1 MSDDAV
7 LSCLDRRQ
15 TGSTVQL
22 NPCMS
27 FLTTRA
33 SSSPKHVETEGRHR
47 TNRKTQEEPEHGTI
61 LHD

>member
-22 NPCMS
+22 NPCIS
-27 FLTTRA
+27 FLTTRDVFSFGPA
-33 SSSPKHVETEGRHR
+33 
-47 TNRKTQEEPEHGTI
+47 GTKPAPVQI
-61 LHD
+61 SNAPAA

>member
-27 FLTTRA
+27 FLTTRYA
-33 SSSPKHVETEGRHR
+33 VGKLQFSTRTTKLGRSSRP
-47 TNRKTQEEPEHGTI
+47 N
-61 LHD
+61 